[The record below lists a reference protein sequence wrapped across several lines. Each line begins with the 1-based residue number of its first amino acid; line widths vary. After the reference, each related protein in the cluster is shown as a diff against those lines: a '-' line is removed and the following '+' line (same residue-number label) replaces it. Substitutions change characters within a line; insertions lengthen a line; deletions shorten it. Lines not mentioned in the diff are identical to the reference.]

1 MQGKW
6 RIFEGLECQKIQWS
20 QYFTATTQQNQQKL
34 AIVEQQMQEILRK
47 HRLTWKHMLGTAV
60 IKGNHLIILT
70 VENQRNPLIS
80 PNQIIR
86 KHDTQEAELIF
97 IGADSTP

>member
-1 MQGKW
+1 
-6 RIFEGLECQKIQWS
+6 
-20 QYFTATTQQNQQKL
+20 
-34 AIVEQQMQEILRK
+34 
-47 HRLTWKHMLGTAV
+47 MLGTAV